1 MPTCATASTAHNP
14 VPSPLLLDII
24 AVVVV
29 VVVAGVVVVGP
40 LLHA

>member
-1 MPTCATASTAHNP
+1 MPTCATASTARNL

-24 AVVVV
+24 A
-29 VVVAGVVVVGP
+29 VAGVVVVGP